1 MCLWG
6 NCGGRVWESA
16 EVKGTFYETVKS
28 AWESVEVNYS
38 FFGQALCKKIL
49 RAPLFFLPP
58 DSRTGLVEARRLIFS

>member
-28 AWESVEVNYS
+28 AWESVEVNNS
-38 FFGQALCKKIL
+38 FFWQALCKKIL
-49 RAPLFFLPP
+49 RAPHIFPP
-58 DSRTGLVEARRLIFS
+58 DSRTGLVEARGLIFS

>member
-6 NCGGRVWESA
+6 NCGGRVRESA

-38 FFGQALCKKIL
+38 YFGQALCKKIL
-49 RAPLFFLPP
+49 RAPLFFFLQILEP
-58 DSRTGLVEARRLIFS
+58 GWLRRAG